1 MVGDRMSQWNDLDK
15 IIKDYIEACENEG
28 PQDCEHW
35 LQRYPNHADALA
47 DYFAEAQ
54 QLDLPRTELELPETE
69 SQTPG
74 KEHEARRCVVEYEV
88 GQLIGGKYRV
98 LDTKRGGMGRVYIV
112 NGSGN
117 DDMNPRAVMKTLLP
131 YETWSMRRDDHSATS
146 LRARYAAMLQRFR
159 RESMIWIGLGNHRH
173 VIRAVCV
180 MEVSGRPYLFLE
192 YANQGSIADWI
203 QAGRLDLSRS
213 IDLILQFCAGMAFAY
228 KTEGIVHRD
237 IKPANILVHDGIAK
251 VADFGL
257 AGKIGEFVKVSESFL
272 PVSPPNQ
279 SEDGAGTQAYMAP
292 EQFLS
297 LRDADTR
304 SDIFSTGV
312 TLFEMLTGER
322 LFHGTDAFTASRSN
336 HKLPSVRDIIPNVPE
351 TVSSI
356 VDRCVAYDPNQ
367 RYQSFVQLG
376 KDLLDCG
383 VPTRWRRVKR
393 ERSEA
398 DERCDSKQSVS
409 MKSHSLNSLGLYEQ
423 AERHTSEALGDDPEF
438 YGHWLDR
445 GKALAELRRF
455 DEALECY
462 EKAKKLAP
470 DRHDC
475 WFNIAYA
482 LVSLGR
488 PSEGLEAARR
498 AKQLNT
504 HCSEAWDAEGC
515 CLADVGELN
524 AAIDSFRGAT
534 DVDSDNW
541 RAHGNLGR
549 ALAMAGKSPA
559 AKASLLAAVKINPRA
574 SGAWFEL
581 AGIHAGD
588 ADFYEAQRALDE
600 CLQSDQGH
608 SQAWMMKGGLIA
620 ETARSRA
627 DLQEAKV
634 AISRAV
640 ELNQQLDR
648 MGKIL
653 MGQIDRQIDA
663 FG

>member
-1 MVGDRMSQWNDLDK
+1 MTGDRTSQWHDLDK

-35 LQRYPNHADALA
+35 LRRYPKHADALV
-47 DYFAEAQ
+47 DYFADAQ
-54 QLDLPRTELELPETE
+54 QLDLPSTELELPETE

-74 KEHEARRCVVEYEV
+74 KDRGARRSAVEYEV
-88 GQLIGGKYRV
+88 GQRIGGKYRV

-112 NGSGN
+112 NGVGN
-117 DDMNPRAVMKTLLP
+117 DDANPRAVMKTLLP
-131 YETWSMRRDDHSATS
+131 YETWSARRDDQSATS
-146 LRARYAAMLQRFR
+146 LQARYAAMLQRFR
-159 RESMIWIGLGNHRH
+159 RESMLWIGLGNHRH
-173 VIRAVCV
+173 VIRAACV

-203 QAGRLDLSRS
+203 QAGRLDLSQS

-228 KTEGIVHRD
+228 KSEGVVHRD
-237 IKPANILVHDGIAK
+237 IKPANILVHDAIAK

-257 AGKIGEFVKVSESFL
+257 AGMIREIDKVSESCM
-272 PVSPPNQ
+272 PASPGNL

-336 HKLPSVRDIIPNVPE
+336 QKIPSVRDIIPNIPE
-351 TVSSI
+351 TVASI

-367 RYQSFVQLG
+367 RYQTFTQLG

-398 DERCDSKQSVS
+398 EERRDSNQSVS
-409 MKSHSLNSLGLYEQ
+409 RKSHSLNSLGLYEQ
-423 AERHTSEALGDDPEF
+423 AERHTSEALREDPEF

-445 GKALAELRRF
+445 GKALAELRQF
-455 DEALECY
+455 SDALECY
-462 EKAKKLAP
+462 EKAKRLAP
-470 DRHDC
+470 GRHDC

-488 PSEGLEAARR
+488 PSEGLEAARW
-498 AKQLNT
+498 AKQLET
-504 HCSEAWDAEGC
+504 DCSEAWDAEGC
-515 CLADVGELN
+515 CLADLGELDL
-524 AAIDSFRGAT
+524 AIDSFRGAT
-534 DVDSDNW
+534 DVDSHNW
-541 RAHGNLGR
+541 RAHRNLGR
-549 ALAMAGKSPA
+549 ALALVGKSQE

-574 SGAWFEL
+574 SAAWFEL

-588 ADFYEAQRALDE
+588 GDFYEAKRALDE
-600 CLQSDQGH
+600 CLQSDQQH
-608 SQAWMMKGGLIA
+608 SQAWMMKGGLIT
-620 ETARSRA
+620 ETARSLA

-634 AISRAV
+634 AISRAA
-640 ELNQQLDR
+640 ELNDQLSP
-648 MGKIL
+648 MAGAL
-653 MGQIDRQIDA
+653 LAQIRQRIELLE
-663 FG
+663 